1 MPDLRDQLQ
10 DDLGTA
16 YTLEKELGGGGM
28 SRVFLAKDNKLGR
41 QIVIK
46 ILPPE
51 MTAAVSG
58 ERFRR
63 EVQLAANLQ
72 HPHIVPLLSAGETNG
87 LPYFTMPYVKGE
99 SLKAHLLKVGELP
112 LSEAIRILREVA
124 SALAYA
130 HENNVVHR
138 DIKPDNVLISGDS
151 AVVTDFGVAKALT
164 ASSEGTGS
172 SLTSMGVALGTPA
185 YMAPEQA
192 TADPHI
198 DHRADLYAL
207 GVMAYEMVTGSTP
220 FANRTPQATLS
231 AHVIETPEPVTRKRS
246 NTPPGLAAIIMRC
259 LEKRASDRP
268 QSAREVVNLLD
279 ALTTPSGGMT
289 PTASYRTQAKKR
301 PRWMVPAAVALVA
314 VLGLGAFAAS
324 RFKASEKGDP
334 AAALASQKSIAVLP
348 FKNMSGDPAN
358 EFFSDGLSEE
368 LLNVLSQIR
377 GLRVAARASS
387 FQFKGK
393 EADIREIG
401 QKLGVATVLDGSV
414 RKSGDQVRITVQL
427 IDTKNG
433 YQLWAETFDRKMDDV
448 FKVQNEITRAI
459 GEALNLQFGAG
470 SARLAQGR
478 PVSAEAYELYL
489 KGVFA
494 LRAGTETG
502 MRNALAN
509 FQQAIQIDS
518 GYASAWA
525 QVANIH
531 TAMLGAGFIGPDEA
545 NRIAAAAIKRAL
557 SLDPDISSVQSVY
570 ASHLRALGELEQAE
584 AVLKSVIE
592 KNPNHTGARVT
603 YASLLAMRGDADG
616 AVNEMRMAKVLNP
629 LSTGMLHN
637 LGLYLLMSGKYTE
650 AIAQFRELIVSRPD
664 DPRTLVTFAQALS
677 EGGQHPE
684 AMQQA
689 ELASSLA
696 SNDSYVELTRAYTY
710 AKAGRRD
717 DALKIVNAEAS
728 HSDVVNYAFEM
739 AGVYSALGDKDR
751 AFEWLD
757 KMPTVQGSF
766 LKLDPLIAGLRDD
779 PRYEKVLAKWKL
791 N

>member
-99 SLKAHLLKVGELP
+99 SLKAHLVKVGELP

-130 HENNVVHR
+130 HENSVVHR

-164 ASSEGTGS
+164 ASSEATGS

-289 PTASYRTQAKKR
+289 PTASYRVPAKR
-301 PRWMVPAAVALVA
+301 PRWMIPAAVVLVA
-314 VLGLGAFAAS
+314 VLGLGAFAAT
-324 RFKASEKGDP
+324 RFKSRGKDP
-334 AAALASQKSIAVLP
+334 AAAFASQKSIAVLP

-377 GLRVAARASS
+377 GLRVAARGSS

-393 EADIREIG
+393 DADIREIG

-427 IDTKNG
+427 IDSKNG
-433 YQLWAETFDRKMDDV
+433 YQLWSETFDRTMKDV
-448 FKVQNEITRAI
+448 FAVQNEITRAI
-459 GEALNLQFGAG
+459 GEALNLQFAAG
-470 SARLAQGR
+470 SAKLAQGR
-478 PVSAEAYELYL
+478 PVNPEAYELFL

-494 LRAGTETG
+494 MKSNRETALKS
-502 MRNALAN
+502 ALAN
-509 FQQAIQIDS
+509 FQQAIRIDS

-525 QVANIH
+525 QVAHIYSGMG
-531 TAMLGAGFIGPDEA
+531 AAGFIGPEEA
-545 NRIAAAAIKRAL
+545 NRQAEAAIKRAL
-557 SLDPDISSVQSVY
+557 SLDPDISIVQSVY
-570 ASHLRALGELEQAE
+570 AAHLRSLGEMEKSE
-584 AVLKSVIE
+584 AVLKSLIE
-592 KNPNHTGARVT
+592 KNPNQSSARMN
-603 YASLLAMRGDADG
+603 YAILLAMRGNADG
-616 AVNEMRMAKVLNP
+616 AVNEMQMAKVLNP
-629 LSTGMLHN
+629 LSTSALYN
-637 LGLYLLMSGKYTE
+637 LGLLHMMAGKSTE
-650 AIAQFRELIVSRPD
+650 AIAEFRELVALRPD
-664 DPRTLVTFAQALS
+664 DPRTLVTFAQALA
-677 EGGQHPE
+677 EGGQHAE
-684 AMQQA
+684 AIKQA
-689 ELASSLA
+689 ERASSLA
-696 SNDSYVELTRAYTY
+696 SDDSYVELTRAYTY
-710 AKAGRRD
+710 ARAGRRA
-717 DALKIVNAEAS
+717 DALKIANAEAS
-728 HSDVVNYAFEM
+728 KPDVVNYVFEM

-757 KMPTVQGSF
+757 KLQTVQGSF
-766 LKLDPLIAGLRDD
+766 LKLDPLIAPLRDD
-779 PRYEKVLAKWKL
+779 PRYAEVLAKWKL